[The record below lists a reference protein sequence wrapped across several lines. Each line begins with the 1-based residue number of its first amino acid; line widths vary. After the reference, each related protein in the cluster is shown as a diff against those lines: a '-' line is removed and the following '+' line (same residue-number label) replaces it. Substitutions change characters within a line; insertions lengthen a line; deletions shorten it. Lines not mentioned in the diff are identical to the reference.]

1 MHELPSRF
9 IPIGFLNRS
18 RPSFLPRTVAASV
31 VDQTVGLVF
40 WLVVLVVAVRW
51 MREILLVDGRARANA
66 GRLVG
71 WMASR

>member
-1 MHELPSRF
+1 MSCVTVHSHR
-9 IPIGFLNRS
+9 FLNRS

-31 VDQTVGLVF
+31 VDQAVGLVF

-66 GRLVG
+66 GRLVELD
-71 WMASR
+71 ASR